1 MVSVKYTYLLF
12 SEIIIENIIP
22 VVGRLFNSNILT
34 EMVKLY
40 RMLKFKISKLSFL
53 LLICIFAFCL
63 LPFALVIH
71 AQGCPATDYTCQI
84 EELQKEADARKDAH
98 EKNKSDLA
106 AYQKELASLQKKLA
120 DLDKR
125 LKDTEKQIRER
136 EISLGIQEE
145 LLSARLRE
153 MYKRGREFSFFTLLF
168 SSRSISDL
176 SQGLALRRT
185 TAQQDWQI
193 ITSTSEKILSLKK
206 DKETLKKNQA
216 SLSGLKAQVDKQAT
230 FLAGEVAKT
239 ETFFSQIKAKQ
250 SELLALKAGG
260 FSTSVGDVPPADDPA
275 SRPDYN
281 PGFSPAYGVFS
292 FGAPHRKGMSQYG
305 AYGRA
310 KAGQSAEQILKAY
323 YGDGIEIKKDYST
336 SINIRVQGYGTVD
349 IETYVK
355 RIYEM
360 PGSWGDSG
368 GFEALKAQAV
378 AARSYALAYTDNGAG
393 SICATESC
401 QVYKPANKGGKWEEA
416 VNATRGWVLVV
427 GSRPFSSWYASTA
440 GGYTFSYSSNGYSTP
455 GLWDTPSGRNGWT
468 NEAYEKI
475 AGSPWFYK
483 AWYRT
488 RSNVTYGRSHPWL
501 TMEEFTDIINALLI
515 YKGNSSDV
523 THLSFLD
530 SGVSDTWSMSKV
542 KEEAGKYGGPVT
554 SISGNPD
561 VVYSNDGYTAKVY
574 FETDKGRKEFNG
586 EDFKYIFNLRAPG
599 AIGIKSS
606 LFNIMKK

>member
-1 MVSVKYTYLLF
+1 
-12 SEIIIENIIP
+12 
-22 VVGRLFNSNILT
+22 
-34 EMVKLY
+34 
-40 RMLKFKISKLSFL
+40 MLKVKSTSQISTLFISRLIKFLVLSF
-53 LLICIFAFCL
+53 IFVLCTL
-63 LPFALVIH
+63 HFALIAH
-71 AQGCPATDYTCQI
+71 AECPATDFDCQI
-84 EELQKEADARKDAH
+84 AELQKEYDSRKDAH

-106 AYQKELASLQKKLA
+106 SYKKQLQSISLKLVDLDKNLKLNEKELAAKEI
-120 DLDKR
+120 DL
-125 LKDTEKQIRER
+125 
-136 EISLGIQEE
+136 GVQEE
-145 LLSARLRE
+145 LLSSRLRE
-153 MYKRGREFSFFTLLF
+153 MYKRGREFTVLTILF
-168 SSRSISDL
+168 SSKSVADL
-176 SQGLALRRT
+176 NQGLALRRS
-185 TAQQDWQI
+185 TATQDWQI
-193 ITSTSEKILSLKK
+193 ITSVSRKIEALKTE
-206 DKETLKKNQA
+206 KETLKKNQS
-216 SLSGLKAQVDKQAT
+216 SLSSLKVTVDSQTK
-230 FLAGEVAKT
+230 FLTGEVEKT
-239 ETFFSQIKAKQ
+239 ESFFSQIKAKQ

-281 PGFSPAYGVFS
+281 PGFSPAFAAFS

-310 KAGQSAEQILKAY
+310 KAGQSAEDILRAY
-323 YGDGIEIKKDYST
+323 YGGLELKKDYST
-336 SINIRVQGYGTVD
+336 GINIRVSGYGTVD

-360 PGSWGDSG
+360 PSSWGDNG

-378 AARSYALAYTDNGAG
+378 AARSYALAYTNNGSG

-416 VNATRGWVLVV
+416 VNATRGWVLVA
-427 GSRPFSSWYASTA
+427 GGQPFSAWYASTA
-440 GGYTFSYSSNGYSTP
+440 GGYTFSYSDNGHSTP
-455 GLWDTPSGRNGWT
+455 GLWDTPSGRSGWT
-468 NEAYEKI
+468 SEAYEKV

-530 SGVSDTWSMSKV
+530 SGVSDTWSMAKV
-542 KEEAGKYGGPVT
+542 REEAGKYGGPVT
-554 SISGNPD
+554 SISGNPEI
-561 VVYSNDGYTAKVY
+561 VYSNDGYTAKVY
-574 FETDKGRKEFNG
+574 FETNKGRKEFTG
-586 EDFKYIFNLRAPG
+586 EEFKYVFNLRAPG

-606 LFNIMKK
+606 LFNIMRK

>member
-1 MVSVKYTYLLF
+1 MIRIIRLILLLF
-12 SEIIIENIIP
+12 S
-22 VVGRLFNSNILT
+22 LA
-34 EMVKLY
+34 
-40 RMLKFKISKLSFL
+40 
-53 LLICIFAFCL
+53 LLITNYQL
-63 LPFALVIH
+63 LVTDVY
-71 AQGCPATDYTCQI
+71 AQCPATDFDCQI
-84 EELQKEADARKDAH
+84 AELQKEYDSRKDAH

-106 AYQKELASLQKKLA
+106 SYKKQLQSISLKLVDLDKNLKLNEKELAAKEI
-120 DLDKR
+120 DL
-125 LKDTEKQIRER
+125 
-136 EISLGIQEE
+136 GVQEE
-145 LLSARLRE
+145 LLSSRLRG
-153 MYKRGREFSFFTLLF
+153 MYKRGREFTVLTILF
-168 SSRSISDL
+168 SSKSVADL
-176 SQGLALRRT
+176 NQGLALRRS
-185 TAQQDWQI
+185 TATQDWQI
-193 ITSTSEKILSLKK
+193 ITSVSRKIEALKTE
-206 DKETLKKNQA
+206 KETLKKNQS
-216 SLSGLKAQVDKQAT
+216 SLSSLKVTVDSQTK
-230 FLAGEVAKT
+230 FLTGEVEKT
-239 ETFFSQIKAKQ
+239 ESFFSQIKAKQ

-281 PGFSPAYGVFS
+281 PGFSPAFAAFS

-310 KAGQSAEQILKAY
+310 KAGQSAEDILRAY
-323 YGDGIEIKKDYST
+323 YGGLELKKDYST
-336 SINIRVQGYGTVD
+336 GINIRVSGYGTVD

-360 PGSWGDSG
+360 PSSWGDNG

-378 AARSYALAYTDNGAG
+378 AARSYALAYTNNGSG

-416 VNATRGWVLVV
+416 VNATRGWVLVA
-427 GSRPFSSWYASTA
+427 GGKPFSAWYASTA
-440 GGYTFSYSSNGYSTP
+440 GGYTFSYSDNGHSTP
-455 GLWDTPSGRNGWT
+455 GLWDTPSGRSGWT
-468 NEAYEKI
+468 SEAYEKV

-530 SGVSDTWSMSKV
+530 SGVSDTWSMAKV
-542 KEEAGKYGGPVT
+542 REEAGKYGGPVT
-554 SISGNPD
+554 SISGNPEI
-561 VVYSNDGYTAKVY
+561 VYSNDGYTAKVY
-574 FETDKGRKEFNG
+574 FETNKGRKEFTG
-586 EDFKYIFNLRAPG
+586 EEFKYVFNLRAPG

-606 LFNIMKK
+606 LFNLMRK

>member
-1 MVSVKYTYLLF
+1 MIRIIRLILLLF
-12 SEIIIENIIP
+12 S
-22 VVGRLFNSNILT
+22 LA
-34 EMVKLY
+34 
-40 RMLKFKISKLSFL
+40 
-53 LLICIFAFCL
+53 LLITNYQL
-63 LPFALVIH
+63 LVTDVY
-71 AQGCPATDYTCQI
+71 AQCPATDFDCQI
-84 EELQKEADARKDAH
+84 AELQKEYDSRKDAH

-106 AYQKELASLQKKLA
+106 SYKKQLQSISLKLVDLDKNLKLNEKELAAKEI
-120 DLDKR
+120 DL
-125 LKDTEKQIRER
+125 
-136 EISLGIQEE
+136 GVQEE
-145 LLSARLRE
+145 LLSSRLRE
-153 MYKRGREFSFFTLLF
+153 MYKRGREFTVLTILF
-168 SSRSISDL
+168 SSKSVADL
-176 SQGLALRRT
+176 NQGLALRRS
-185 TAQQDWQI
+185 TATQDWQI
-193 ITSTSEKILSLKK
+193 ITSVSRKIEALKTE
-206 DKETLKKNQA
+206 KETLKKNQS
-216 SLSGLKAQVDKQAT
+216 SLSSLKVTVDSQTK
-230 FLAGEVAKT
+230 FLTGEVEKT
-239 ETFFSQIKAKQ
+239 ESFFSQIKAKQ

-281 PGFSPAYGVFS
+281 PGFSPAFAAFS

-310 KAGQSAEQILKAY
+310 KAGQSAEDILRAY
-323 YGDGIEIKKDYST
+323 YGGLELKKDYST
-336 SINIRVQGYGTVD
+336 GINIRVSGYGTVD

-360 PGSWGDSG
+360 PSSWGDNG

-378 AARSYALAYTDNGAG
+378 AARSYALAYTNNGSG

-416 VNATRGWVLVV
+416 VNATRGWVLVAR
-427 GSRPFSSWYASTA
+427 GQPFSAWYASTA
-440 GGYTFSYSSNGYSTP
+440 GGYTFSYSDNGHSTP
-455 GLWDTPSGRNGWT
+455 GLWDTPSGRSGWT
-468 NEAYEKI
+468 SEAYEKV

-530 SGVSDTWSMSKV
+530 SGVSDTWSMAKV
-542 KEEAGKYGGPVT
+542 REEAGKYGGPVT
-554 SISGNPD
+554 SISGNPEI
-561 VVYSNDGYTAKVY
+561 VYSNDGYTAKVY
-574 FETDKGRKEFNG
+574 FETNKGRKEFTG
-586 EDFKYIFNLRAPG
+586 EEFKYVFNLRAPG

-606 LFNIMKK
+606 LFNLMRK